1 MIKGEHMAPV
11 HPHRPGAYSPE
22 CPDLENY
29 PSTFTKFSCIITEF
43 YDTNPGFSHCF
54 ISEE

>member
-1 MIKGEHMAPV
+1 MAPV